1 MNFQMIPILS
11 IINWCRKNFKVV
23 AVGLISLLIATI
35 FVQHNQLQ
43 KKDTEINR
51 ITSNVR
57 TYQDIV
63 SNNQNNN
70 RTLQLTIEELNHSND
85 SLLLQLKQ
93 TQKELKIKDKNL
105 TNASVIN
112 TEIKDSVKTVIKK
125 EAIDFKEEL
134 KLNPLTTI
142 IVERKDSI
150 LTAKIDLKNQ
160 QTIFVEEKKEYLNQY
175 KNGFIRFLHFDW
187 KRIRTRKYTI
197 KNSNPIIKVINTRV
211 VEIKNKE

>member
-1 MNFQMIPILS
+1 MIPILS

-160 QTIFVEEKKEYLNQY
+160 QTILIYKKKEYKNFY
-175 KNGFIRFLHFDW
+175 KSSWVRFWHFDW
-187 KRIRTRKYTI
+187 KRIETKEYQIVNT
-197 KNSNPIIKVINTRV
+197 NPLIKVTGTRI
-211 VEIKNKE
+211 VEVPK

>member
-1 MNFQMIPILS
+1 MIPIILN
-11 IINWCRKNFKVV
+11 IINWCSKNFKVV

-35 FVQHNQLQ
+35 FIQHNQLQ
-43 KKDTEINR
+43 EKNAELNR
-51 ITSNVR
+51 ATSNVR
-57 TYQDIV
+57 AYQDLV
-63 SNNQNNN
+63 SNNQEHN
-70 RTLQLTIEELNHSND
+70 RTLQLTIEELNYSND

-105 TNASVIN
+105 TDASVIN

-125 EAIDFKEEL
+125 EAIDFEEEL

-160 QTIFVEEKKEYLNQY
+160 QTILIYKKKEYKNFY
-175 KNGFIRFLHFDW
+175 KSSWVRFWHFDW
-187 KRIRTRKYTI
+187 KKIETNEYQIVNT
-197 KNSNPIIKVINTRV
+197 NPLIKVTGTRI
-211 VEIKNKE
+211 VEVPK

>member
-1 MNFQMIPILS
+1 MIPIILN
-11 IINWCRKNFKVV
+11 IINWCSKNFKVV

-35 FVQHNQLQ
+35 FIQHNQLQ
-43 KKDTEINR
+43 EKNAELNR
-51 ITSNVR
+51 ATSNVR
-57 TYQDIV
+57 AYQNLV
-63 SNNQNNN
+63 SNNQEHN

-105 TNASVIN
+105 TDASVIN

-125 EAIDFKEEL
+125 EAIDFEEEL

-142 IVERKDSI
+142 IVRRKDSI

-160 QTIFVEEKKEYLNQY
+160 QTILIYNKKEYKNFY
-175 KNGFIRFLHFDW
+175 KNGWIRFLHFDW
-187 KRIRTRKYTI
+187 KKIETKEYQIVNT
-197 KNSNPIIKVINTRV
+197 NPLIKVTGTRI
-211 VEIKNKE
+211 VEVPK

>member
-1 MNFQMIPILS
+1 MIPIILN
-11 IINWCRKNFKVV
+11 IINWCSKNFKVV

-35 FVQHNQLQ
+35 FIQHNQLQ
-43 KKDTEINR
+43 EKNAELNR
-51 ITSNVR
+51 ATSNVR
-57 TYQDIV
+57 AYQDLV
-63 SNNQNNN
+63 SNNQERN

-125 EAIDFKEEL
+125 EAIDFEEEL

-142 IVERKDSI
+142 IVRRKDSI

-160 QTIFVEEKKEYLNQY
+160 QTILIYKKKEY
-175 KNGFIRFLHFDW
+175 KNLYRNGWVRFWHFDW
-187 KRIRTRKYTI
+187 RRIETKEYQIVNT
-197 KNSNPIIKVINTRV
+197 NPLIKVTGTRI
-211 VEIKNKE
+211 VEVPK

>member
-1 MNFQMIPILS
+1 MIPILS

-51 ITSNVR
+51 ITSNIR

-160 QTIFVEEKKEYLNQY
+160 QTILIYKKKEYKNFY
-175 KNGFIRFLHFDW
+175 KSSWVRFWHFDW
-187 KRIRTRKYTI
+187 KRIETKEYQIVNT
-197 KNSNPIIKVINTRV
+197 NPLIKVTGTRI
-211 VEIKNKE
+211 VEVPK

>member
-1 MNFQMIPILS
+1 MIPILS

-35 FVQHNQLQ
+35 FIQHNQLQ
-43 KKDTEINR
+43 EKNAELNR
-51 ITSNVR
+51 ATSNVR
-57 TYQDIV
+57 AYQDLV
-63 SNNQNNN
+63 SNNQERN

-105 TNASVIN
+105 TNANVIN

-160 QTIFVEEKKEYLNQY
+160 QTILIYKKKEYKNFY
-175 KNGFIRFLHFDW
+175 KNGWVRFWHFDW
-187 KRIRTRKYTI
+187 RRIRIKKYQVV
-197 KNSNPIIKVINTRV
+197 NSNPLIKVTDTRV
-211 VEIKNKE
+211 IEIGK

>member
-1 MNFQMIPILS
+1 MIPILS

-105 TNASVIN
+105 TDASVIN

-125 EAIDFKEEL
+125 EAVDFEEEL
-134 KLNPLTTI
+134 RLNPLTTI

-160 QTIFVEEKKEYLNQY
+160 QTILIYKKKEYKNFY
-175 KNGFIRFLHFDW
+175 KSSWVRFWHFDW
-187 KRIRTRKYTI
+187 KKIETKEYQIVNT
-197 KNSNPIIKVINTRV
+197 NPLIKVTGTRI
-211 VEIKNKE
+211 VEVPK

>member
-1 MNFQMIPILS
+1 MIPIILN
-11 IINWCRKNFKVV
+11 IINWCSKNFKVV

-35 FVQHNQLQ
+35 FIQHNQLQ
-43 KKDTEINR
+43 EKNAELNR
-51 ITSNVR
+51 ATSNVR
-57 TYQDIV
+57 AYQNLV
-63 SNNQNNN
+63 SNNQERN

-105 TNASVIN
+105 TDASVIN

-125 EAIDFKEEL
+125 EAIDFEEEL

-142 IVERKDSI
+142 LVRRKDSI

-160 QTIFVEEKKEYLNQY
+160 QTILIYKKKQY
-175 KNGFIRFLHFDW
+175 KNFYKNSWVRFWHFDW
-187 KRIRTRKYTI
+187 KKIETKEYQIVNT
-197 KNSNPIIKVINTRV
+197 NPLIKVTGTRV
-211 VEIKNKE
+211 VEVPK

>member
-1 MNFQMIPILS
+1 MIPIILN
-11 IINWCRKNFKVV
+11 IINWYSKNFKVV

-35 FVQHNQLQ
+35 FIQHNQLQ
-43 KKDTEINR
+43 EKNAELNR
-51 ITSNVR
+51 ATSNVR
-57 TYQDIV
+57 AYQDLV
-63 SNNQNNN
+63 SNNQERN

-105 TNASVIN
+105 TDASVIN

-125 EAIDFKEEL
+125 EAIDFEEEL

-142 IVERKDSI
+142 IVRRKDSI

-160 QTIFVEEKKEYLNQY
+160 QTILIYKKKEYKNLY
-175 KNGFIRFLHFDW
+175 KNGWVRFWHFDW
-187 KRIRTRKYTI
+187 KKIETKEYQIVNT
-197 KNSNPIIKVINTRV
+197 NPLIKVTGTRI
-211 VEIKNKE
+211 VEVPK

>member
-1 MNFQMIPILS
+1 MIPIILN
-11 IINWCRKNFKVV
+11 IINWCSKNFKVV

-35 FVQHNQLQ
+35 FIQHNQLQ
-43 KKDTEINR
+43 EKNAELNR
-51 ITSNVR
+51 ATSNVR
-57 TYQDIV
+57 AYQNLV
-63 SNNQNNN
+63 SNNQEHN

-105 TNASVIN
+105 TDASVIN

-125 EAIDFKEEL
+125 EAIDFEEEL

-142 IVERKDSI
+142 IVRRKDSI

-160 QTIFVEEKKEYLNQY
+160 QTILIYNKKEYKNFY
-175 KNGFIRFLHFDW
+175 KNGWIRFLHFDW
-187 KRIRTRKYTI
+187 KKIETKEYQIVNT
-197 KNSNPIIKVINTRV
+197 NPLIKVTGTKI
-211 VEIKNKE
+211 VEVPK

>member
-1 MNFQMIPILS
+1 MIPIILN
-11 IINWCRKNFKVV
+11 IINWCSKNFKVV

-35 FVQHNQLQ
+35 FIQHNQLQ
-43 KKDTEINR
+43 EKNAELNR
-51 ITSNVR
+51 ATSNVR
-57 TYQDIV
+57 AYQDIV
-63 SNNQNNN
+63 SNNQERN

-105 TNASVIN
+105 TDASVIN

-125 EAIDFKEEL
+125 EAIDFEEEL

-142 IVERKDSI
+142 IVRRKDSI

-160 QTIFVEEKKEYLNQY
+160 QTILIYKKKEYKNFY
-175 KNGFIRFLHFDW
+175 KNGWIRFLHFDW
-187 KRIRTRKYTI
+187 KKIETKEYQIVNT
-197 KNSNPIIKVINTRV
+197 NPLIKVTGTRI
-211 VEIKNKE
+211 VEVPK

>member
-1 MNFQMIPILS
+1 MSVQIKNFQMIPILS

-105 TNASVIN
+105 QQIQVIN
-112 TEIKDSVKTVIKK
+112 TQMKDTVTQIITK
-125 EAIDFKEEL
+125 DVNFKEEL
-134 KLNPLTTI
+134 KLKEKSSVNTTTENSTKAPEAEVHQVAYEPSRSNLSLHDQI
-142 IVERKDSI
+142 GSI
-150 LTAKIDLKNQ
+150 QEDL
-160 QTIFVEEKKEYLNQY
+160 LS
-175 KNGFIRFLHFDW
+175 FLF
-187 KRIRTRKYTI
+187 KFC
-197 KNSNPIIKVINTRV
+197 SQSL
-211 VEIKNKE
+211 

>member
-1 MNFQMIPILS
+1 MIPIILN
-11 IINWCRKNFKVV
+11 IINWCSKNFKVV

-43 KKDTEINR
+43 EKNAELNR
-51 ITSNVR
+51 ATSNVR
-57 TYQDIV
+57 AYQDIV
-63 SNNQNNN
+63 SNNQERN

-105 TNASVIN
+105 TDASVIN

-125 EAIDFKEEL
+125 EAVDFEEEL
-134 KLNPLTTI
+134 RLNPLTTI
-142 IVERKDSI
+142 IVRRKDSI

-160 QTIFVEEKKEYLNQY
+160 QTILIYKKKEYKNFY
-175 KNGFIRFLHFDW
+175 KNGWVRFWQFDW
-187 KRIRTRKYTI
+187 KKIETKEYQIVNT
-197 KNSNPIIKVINTRV
+197 NPLIKVTGTRI
-211 VEIKNKE
+211 VEVPK

>member
-1 MNFQMIPILS
+1 MIPIILN
-11 IINWCRKNFKVV
+11 IINWCSKNFKVV

-35 FVQHNQLQ
+35 FIQHNQLQ
-43 KKDTEINR
+43 EKNAELNR
-51 ITSNVR
+51 ATSNVR
-57 TYQDIV
+57 AYQGLV
-63 SNNQNNN
+63 SNNQERN

-105 TNASVIN
+105 TNANVIN

-142 IVERKDSI
+142 VVERKDSI

-160 QTIFVEEKKEYLNQY
+160 QTILIYKKKKYKNFY
-175 KNGFIRFLHFDW
+175 KNGWVRFWHFDW
-187 KRIRTRKYTI
+187 KKIETKEYQIVNT
-197 KNSNPIIKVINTRV
+197 NPLIKVTGTRI
-211 VEIKNKE
+211 VEVPK

>member
-1 MNFQMIPILS
+1 MIPIILN
-11 IINWCRKNFKVV
+11 IINWCSKNFKVV

-35 FVQHNQLQ
+35 FIQHNQLQ
-43 KKDTEINR
+43 EKNAELNR
-51 ITSNVR
+51 ATSNVR
-57 TYQDIV
+57 AYQDLV
-63 SNNQNNN
+63 SNNQERN

-105 TNASVIN
+105 TDASVIN

-125 EAIDFKEEL
+125 EAIDFEEEL

-142 IVERKDSI
+142 IVRRKDSI

-160 QTIFVEEKKEYLNQY
+160 QTILIYKKKEYKNFY
-175 KNGFIRFLHFDW
+175 KNGWVRFWHFDW
-187 KRIRTRKYTI
+187 RRIRIKKYQVV
-197 KNSNPIIKVINTRV
+197 NSNPLIKVTDTRV
-211 VEIKNKE
+211 IEIGK

>member
-1 MNFQMIPILS
+1 MIPIILN
-11 IINWCRKNFKVV
+11 IINWCSKNFKVV

-35 FVQHNQLQ
+35 FIQHNQLQ
-43 KKDTEINR
+43 EKNAELNR
-51 ITSNVR
+51 ATSNVR
-57 TYQDIV
+57 AYQDIV
-63 SNNQNNN
+63 SNNQERN

-105 TNASVIN
+105 TDASVIN

-160 QTIFVEEKKEYLNQY
+160 QTILIYNKKEYKNFY
-175 KNGFIRFLHFDW
+175 KNGWIRFLHFDW
-187 KRIRTRKYTI
+187 KKIETKEYQIVNT
-197 KNSNPIIKVINTRV
+197 NPLIKVTGTRI
-211 VEIKNKE
+211 VEVPK

>member
-1 MNFQMIPILS
+1 MIPIILN
-11 IINWCRKNFKVV
+11 IINWCSKNFKVV

-35 FVQHNQLQ
+35 FIQHNQLQ
-43 KKDTEINR
+43 EKNAELNR
-51 ITSNVR
+51 ATSNVR
-57 TYQDIV
+57 AYQDLV
-63 SNNQNNN
+63 SNNQERN

-105 TNASVIN
+105 TDASVIN

-125 EAIDFKEEL
+125 EAIDFEEEL

-142 IVERKDSI
+142 IVRRKDSI

-160 QTIFVEEKKEYLNQY
+160 QTILIYKKKEYKNFY
-175 KNGFIRFLHFDW
+175 KNSWARFWHFDW
-187 KRIRTRKYTI
+187 KKIETKEYQIVNT
-197 KNSNPIIKVINTRV
+197 NPLIKVTGTRI
-211 VEIKNKE
+211 VEVPK

>member
-1 MNFQMIPILS
+1 MIPIILN
-11 IINWCRKNFKVV
+11 IINWCSKNFKVV

-35 FVQHNQLQ
+35 FIQHNQLQ
-43 KKDTEINR
+43 EKNAELNR
-51 ITSNVR
+51 ATSNVR
-57 TYQDIV
+57 AYQNLV
-63 SNNQNNN
+63 SNNQERN

-105 TNASVIN
+105 TDASVIN

-125 EAIDFKEEL
+125 EAIDFEEEL

-142 IVERKDSI
+142 IVRRKDSI

-160 QTIFVEEKKEYLNQY
+160 QTILIYKKKEYKNFY
-175 KNGFIRFLHFDW
+175 KSSWVRFWHFDW
-187 KRIRTRKYTI
+187 KKIETKEYQIVNT
-197 KNSNPIIKVINTRV
+197 NPLIKVTGTRI
-211 VEIKNKE
+211 VEVPK